1 MTKYMKYIMLFI
13 AFVLIGSTPMW
24 VPVYTDGLMS
34 GTGTS
39 DDPLSI
45 DTSKVATTYDIVAA
59 SAASAASATEATV
72 SYSWSAGSGTAGDYG
87 NIALGAI
94 GSGANTATASTTT
107 HPACWLFQTSSNSA
121 WGVYIYAAK
130 TVVTY
135 SAFGSADL
143 VAETLISIPTLSD
156 ATDTYTVELQITN
169 APTSSSLEPNNT
181 IGIRYSHGIN
191 SGEWELFSQDNA
203 GAESVDDLNVAVT
216 ADALYKLRIEVNA
229 ANTEAI
235 AYINGTSVGNVTA
248 NMPNGVVCGARTL
261 LLKSVGTTS
270 RTVRV
275 HQFNAEATY

>member
-45 DTSKVATTYDIVAA
+45 DTSKVATTYDIV
-59 SAASAASATEATV
+59 AASAASATEATV